1 MNLKKIV
8 WRHQYFF
15 LLAILFE
22 IRAIWQYLL
31 SPDVHLLLVDSSIA
45 LSFLVLPFPLLA
57 LSAWLERAAESKK
70 IVGSVFVFLFGC
82 LAVSPWGHH
91 SKIWAALDVFL
102 GAFLLFVIW
111 KDRIFPD
118 SDARRQERRAKV
130 RAKFENLCADRDAF
144 EKDWESRVKIGE
156 GIILLLCAIL
166 AVFCWIT
173 LSKMLAIVPALFG
186 ALFLIGLFATLT
198 PMSDEKFEKE
208 LAEAKARFAHV
219 EARRAKFDAR
229 RAKRAERR
237 EERKNGQKP
246 SRPSWDNFASFIYL
260 SAMLCF
266 FWFKD
271 RPHLERPDV
280 VFCALPAWY
289 LIRAVYFL
297 IREQS
302 QPRGPD
308 VPLVSESP
316 TAGQ

>member
-91 SKIWAALDVFL
+91 SKIWVALDVFL
-102 GAFLLFVIW
+102 GAFLLFAIW
-111 KDRIFPD
+111 KEHLFPNYED
-118 SDARRQERRAKV
+118 RRQARRAKV
-130 RAKFENLCADRDAF
+130 RAKYENLFTDREAF
-144 EKDWESRVKIGE
+144 EKDWQRKVKIGE
-156 GIILLLCAIL
+156 GIILLLCVSLVIACWMTSFKLLAIL
-166 AVFCWIT
+166 PG
-173 LSKMLAIVPALFG
+173 LAG
-186 ALFLIGLFATLT
+186 ALFLIGLFADLT
-198 PMSDEKFEKE
+198 TISDEKYEEE
-208 LAEAKARFAHV
+208 LAKAKVRYARV

-229 RAKRAERR
+229 RARRAEQR
-237 EERKNGQKP
+237 EERKKNPRP
-246 SRPSWDNFASFIYL
+246 SRSSADNFSSFIYL
-260 SAMLCF
+260 SVMLCF

-297 IREQS
+297 IREQNR
-302 QPRGPD
+302 PNGPD
-308 VPLVSESP
+308 APLISDSP